1 MASILLVNDNK
12 IVSRLLQLSSEKNG
26 YTLKEVATLDGIDG
40 SYDVVFVDSDRYSD
54 ELMGELESKLT
65 YSKLGYIGVKQET
78 APEGFSLVMEK
89 PFLPTD
95 FVDIIKANVTASSTV
110 VDSASKEIDG
120 LDLDDETA
128 LLLEEDS
135 LDLDDLDEGVEQLLT
150 AEGLENDLELEEIGE
165 FEELDSL
172 DELEDELDLSL
183 DPSTVMTTGVAAAMA
198 ASATTP
204 PEELAEMVTEIEEME
219 EIADEPLASL
229 EEGLDPL
236 VEEEV
241 VPLELDAME
250 EVAVESLEDTVVEEL
265 KEDDSSLLA
274 TAAAGVAAVG
284 AVASQVVA
292 DKKPVESLE
301 EEIDSL
307 NDIDNLKETDLQQAL
322 GEEVSEIIHQEVDEV
337 VPTGDETLVESN
349 DVEAWIR
356 DAVQKAITPQ
366 MIQEALNGMDINVNL
381 TFNTKKDNTPS

>member
-1 MASILLVNDNK
+1 
-12 IVSRLLQLSSEKNG
+12 
-26 YTLKEVATLDGIDG
+26 
-40 SYDVVFVDSDRYSD
+40 
-54 ELMGELESKLT
+54 
-65 YSKLGYIGVKQET
+65 
-78 APEGFSLVMEK
+78 
-89 PFLPTD
+89 
-95 FVDIIKANVTASSTV
+95 V

-198 ASATTP
+198 ASSTTP
-204 PEELAEMVTEIEEME
+204 PEELAEMVTEIEEMEEIVDEPLAELE

-250 EVAVESLEDTVVEEL
+250 EVAVESLEDTAVEEL

-292 DKKPVESLE
+292 DKKPVELLE

-322 GEEVSEIIHQEVDEV
+322 GEEVGEIIHEEVDEV
-337 VPTGDETLVESN
+337 APTGDETLVESN

-356 DAVQKAITPQ
+356 DAVQKAITPA

>member
-1 MASILLVNDNK
+1 
-12 IVSRLLQLSSEKNG
+12 
-26 YTLKEVATLDGIDG
+26 
-40 SYDVVFVDSDRYSD
+40 
-54 ELMGELESKLT
+54 
-65 YSKLGYIGVKQET
+65 
-78 APEGFSLVMEK
+78 
-89 PFLPTD
+89 
-95 FVDIIKANVTASSTV
+95 
-110 VDSASKEIDG
+110 
-120 LDLDDETA
+120 
-128 LLLEEDS
+128 
-135 LDLDDLDEGVEQLLT
+135 
-150 AEGLENDLELEEIGE
+150 
-165 FEELDSL
+165 
-172 DELEDELDLSL
+172 
-183 DPSTVMTTGVAAAMA
+183 
-198 ASATTP
+198 
-204 PEELAEMVTEIEEME
+204 ME